1 MHHPDLVCLLC
12 YSVCSVLQILVLRY
26 ALHGQCRSAASSYAY
41 HLGPCTSH
49 TTVRS
54 MVMGVYRSPPGV
66 EVLYIPTSIPVR
78 ACRVHT
84 HPYHVPYHDVD
95 GALMRQ
101 THLRRALP
109 GLLPG
114 RILEMQMLWS
124 RMGAGSL
131 VQRYTYRYGD
141 IPDTV

>member
-1 MHHPDLVCLLC
+1 MLWCAC
-12 YSVCSVLQILVLRY
+12 YATPY
-26 ALHGQCRSAASSYAY
+26 ALG
-41 HLGPCTSH
+41 
-49 TTVRS
+49 
-54 MVMGVYRSPPGV
+54 YRYSPPLRPAGTCAGV
-66 EVLYIPTSIPVR
+66 LHPLMRTTWDRVHPIPPLGAWLWVIQRSTRCEVLYIPTSIPVR

-84 HPYHVPYHDVD
+84 HLYHVPYHDMH